1 MVTKR
6 FMLPFVIAF
15 VLIASPP
22 SAVSMQDGPVISGR
36 HELKRYEGFTMPSE
50 ELPLQSYI
58 DGVLQT
64 LHVKP
69 GDHFKKGDV
78 LVSLDDDLQVLA
90 VEVARLRAESLAEVQ
105 VAEARVD
112 EAEVELES
120 QRELAEKSSAT
131 PRDVRRAEAGLAIAK
146 AELQLAKEN
155 RQLAAKQV
163 EIEEERL
170 TLYHLR
176 ATFDGEVLSI
186 ATAEGAIEG
195 AALRQNDPIMH
206 LASLDPIVARISLP
220 KPVVGELRVD
230 GVYPLGVGDQAESV
244 HGRLRRVASAADRG
258 SQLVEVEF
266 EISNADGTIRSGV
279 RCRLRDTA
287 EVEAKAASS
296 E

>member
-1 MVTKR
+1 M
-6 FMLPFVIAF
+6 AF
-15 VLIASPP
+15 KQSAALSVFAIGLVVVLNKAH
-22 SAVSMQDGPVISGR
+22 AFQDTAPNVER
-36 HELKRYEGFTMPSE
+36 ADLARYEGFTMPSE

-90 VEVARLRAESLAEVQ
+90 VQVAKLRAESMAEVH
-105 VAEARVD
+105 VAEARVE
-112 EAEVELES
+112 EAQVELES

-131 PRDVRRAEAGLAIAK
+131 PRDVRRAEAGLAIAE
-146 AELQLAKEN
+146 AELELAKEN
-155 RQLAAKQV
+155 RQLEAKQV

-220 KPVVGELRVD
+220 KPVVGELRVG
-230 GVYPLGVGDQAESV
+230 GVYPLGVGDQADPV
-244 HGRLRRVASAADRG
+244 HGRLKRVASVADRG

-266 EISNADGTIRSGV
+266 EIPNAEGRIRSGV
-279 RCRLRDTA
+279 RCRLQDTA
-287 EVEAKAASS
+287 EAEAKAASS